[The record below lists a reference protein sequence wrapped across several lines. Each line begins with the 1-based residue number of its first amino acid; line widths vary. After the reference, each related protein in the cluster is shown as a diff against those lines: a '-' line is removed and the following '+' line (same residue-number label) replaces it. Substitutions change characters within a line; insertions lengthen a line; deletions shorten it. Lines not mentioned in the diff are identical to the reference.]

1 MDWGAGD
8 ATPRR
13 NRREPLSS
21 AAATEPAVMA
31 RAPAGFGRIDERG
44 NRLTERVPHVGD
56 AREVWVARVE
66 RLDSGPHTTV
76 TQRKN
81 TWETPVGPRRGK
93 WAVGRIGRL
102 RPS

>member
-66 RLDSGPHTTV
+66 RLASGPRLSAP
-76 TQRKN
+76 QRGGEN
-81 TWETPVGPRRGK
+81 QAAWREM
-93 WAVGRIGRL
+93 
-102 RPS
+102 